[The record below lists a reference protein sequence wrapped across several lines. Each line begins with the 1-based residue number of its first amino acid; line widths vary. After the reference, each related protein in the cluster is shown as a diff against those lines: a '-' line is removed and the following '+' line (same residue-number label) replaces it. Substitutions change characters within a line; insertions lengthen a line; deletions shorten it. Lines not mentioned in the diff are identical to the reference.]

1 MTGSNDSQYF
11 SQSDPGDTMSRVV
24 AAMRRM
30 IKAVHHVHPDHD
42 NPEAAVAAEH
52 IAGMLESA
60 GTLGIRQ
67 EGELR
72 HTRSPLS
79 GVMNAIAPPMTSEY
93 FPEERRV
100 VSRVRFN
107 EAYQGPPA
115 CVHGGFV
122 AALMDE
128 ALGRTRHLT
137 DRHCVTGSLR
147 VDYRRPTPVNV
158 DLVVEARIEEVL
170 ERKFVVRGEIRHDG
184 EVTAEAEGLFVFL
197 DNEKFNALS
206 DGARSASKK

>member
-1 MTGSNDSQYF
+1 VTGVDGAHFF
-11 SQSDPGDTMSRVV
+11 SQTQPGNTMSRVV
-24 AAMRRM
+24 AAVRRV
-30 IKAVHHVHPDHD
+30 IKATHHVHPDHSD
-42 NPEAAVAAEH
+42 DALAATAEQLASSLEA
-52 IAGMLESA
+52 A

-67 EGELR
+67 EGDLR

-79 GVMNAIAPPMTSEY
+79 GGMNPIAPPMTSTY
-93 FPEERRV
+93 FPDEMKV
-100 VSRVRFN
+100 VSRVTFN

-122 AALMDE
+122 AALLDE

-137 DRHCVTGSLR
+137 DRHCVTGSLH
-147 VDYRRPTPVNV
+147 VDYRRPTPINV
-158 DLVVEARIEEVL
+158 ELVVEARIEEIL

-184 EVTAEAEGLFVFL
+184 RVTAEAEGLFVFL

-206 DGARSASKK
+206 NDARAASKK